1 MKSSYCNNHQNK
13 ECRICKSTRETQ
25 KHIPEECPQIHKGN
39 IPRTTEK
46 EVVSQNFNTLRE
58 ACKKIATIM
67 DEMDKKIPPTPTPTP
82 EEKQT
87 PTTNIHIH
95 VYHYPLCSSLECV
108 CECQRDCECAGQ
120 CEWVRVSERV
130 NVCVCVRERGPFAG
144 RWSQYG

>member
-13 ECRICKSTRETQ
+13 ERRICKSTRETQ

-82 EEKQT
+82 
-87 PTTNIHIH
+87 
-95 VYHYPLCSSLECV
+95 
-108 CECQRDCECAGQ
+108 
-120 CEWVRVSERV
+120 VRVSERV